1 MHLLVAKK
9 GKLYVR
15 QPRIVELGR
24 SKLNGNLNAQVSAYK
39 ARERLYSAISAGAFF
54 ILIGIV
60 YVINLPSNLWDA
72 TVDFFGSFTLAQV
85 PSTGIYL
92 PAPISPASHALLYGA
107 IFQFCVGLG
116 ILQIIMLALRFTSH
130 SPIGRTAE
138 TMGNLVFWFGTAYL
152 ITVYL
157 NRTTDISMWFVF
169 WAGVLIILGLSFVAR
184 SFVLLARKWMSG

>member
-1 MHLLVAKK
+1 VH
-9 GKLYVR
+9 

-24 SKLNGNLNAQVSAYK
+24 SKLNRNLNTQVSAYK

-107 IFQFCVGLG
+107 IFQFCIGLG

-138 TMGNLVFWFGTAYL
+138 TMGHLVFWFGTAYL
-152 ITVYL
+152 ITAYL
-157 NRTTDISMWFVF
+157 NSTTDISMWFVF